1 MTYTIIYKE
10 EIMAPKK
17 KAGLGKGLD
26 ALFIDNSTEENSDKL
41 VNINDIEPKRDQP
54 RKYFDE
60 EALKELADSIAMHG
74 VIQPLLV
81 RPLSDGGY
89 QLIAGE
95 RRWRA
100 SRMAG
105 LTQVPVVVR
114 EMTDEEAM
122 ELALIE
128 NLQREDLNPIEEAE
142 GFKLLMDTYSFTQEQ
157 AAEKVGKSRPAVAN
171 ALRLLALPQEVLDM
185 VKEGIISSGHA
196 RTLLPLSDEKLIIKL
211 AVEISQKE
219 LSVRETE
226 KIVKTLLKPKSENA
240 KKKSKRDPYYDEC
253 EIAIREELGRKAKI
267 NVSRGNKGS
276 IEIEFFSKE
285 DLQSILSAL
294 AGN

>member
-1 MTYTIIYKE
+1 
-10 EIMAPKK
+10 MAPKK

-26 ALFIDNSTEENSDKL
+26 ALFIDNSIEENGDKL

-54 RKYFDE
+54 RKFFND
-60 EALKELADSIAMHG
+60 EALKELSDSIAMHG

-114 EMTDEEAM
+114 EMTDMEAM

-142 GFKLLMDTYSFTQEQ
+142 GYKLLMDTYSLTQEQ

-171 ALRLLALPQEVLDM
+171 AMRLLVLPQAVLDM
-185 VKEGIISSGHA
+185 VKQGIISSGHA
-196 RTLLPLSDEKLIIKL
+196 RTLIPLSDENLIVKL
-211 AVEISQKE
+211 AEEISQKE

-226 KIVKTLLKPKSENA
+226 RIVKTLLKPKSEIV
-240 KKKSKRDPYYDEC
+240 KKKSKRDPYFDEC
-253 EIAIREELGRKAKI
+253 EIAIREELGRMAKI
-267 NVSRGNKGS
+267 NVAKGNKGT
-276 IEIEFFSKE
+276 IELEFFSKE
-285 DLQSILSAL
+285 DLQSILEAL
-294 AGN
+294 AR

>member
-1 MTYTIIYKE
+1 
-10 EIMAPKK
+10 MAPKK

-26 ALFIDNSTEENSDKL
+26 ALFIDNSTEENGDKL
-41 VNINDIEPKRDQP
+41 VNINDIEPNRDQP
-54 RKYFDE
+54 RKFFDD
-60 EALKELADSIAMHG
+60 EALKELSDSIAMHG

-114 EMTDEEAM
+114 EMTDMEAM

-142 GFKLLMDTYSFTQEQ
+142 GYKLLMDTYSFTQEQ

-171 ALRLLALPQEVLDM
+171 AMRLLVLPQEVLDM
-185 VKEGIISSGHA
+185 VKQGIISSGHA
-196 RTLLPLSDEKLIIKL
+196 RTLIPLSDDNLIIKL
-211 AVEISQKE
+211 AEEISQKE

-226 KIVKTLLKPKSENA
+226 RIVKTLMKPKNEIV
-240 KKKSKRDPYYDEC
+240 KKKKKRDSYFDEC
-253 EIAIREELGRKAKI
+253 EIAIREELGRMAKI
-267 NVSRGNKGS
+267 NVSKGNKGT
-276 IEIEFFSKE
+276 IELEFFSKE
-285 DLQSILSAL
+285 DLQSILEAL
-294 AGN
+294 AR

>member
-1 MTYTIIYKE
+1 
-10 EIMAPKK
+10 MAPKK

-26 ALFIDNSTEENSDKL
+26 ALFIDNSTEENGVKL
-41 VNINDIEPKRDQP
+41 VNINDIEPNRDQP
-54 RKYFDE
+54 RKFFDE

-105 LTQVPVVVR
+105 LSQVPVVVK

-142 GFKLLMDTYSFTQEQ
+142 GFKLLMETYSFTQEQ
-157 AAEKVGKSRPAVAN
+157 AAERVGKSRPAVAN
-171 ALRLLALPQEVLDM
+171 ALRLLSLPQAVLDM
-185 VKEGIISSGHA
+185 VKQGIISSGHA
-196 RTLLPLSDEKLIIKL
+196 RTLIPLTDEKLIIKL
-211 AVEISQKE
+211 AEEISQKE

-226 KIVKTLLKPKSENA
+226 RIVKTLLKPKNEIV
-240 KKKSKRDPYYDEC
+240 KKKSKRDPYFDEC

-285 DLQSILSAL
+285 DLQSILEAL
-294 AGN
+294 AK

>member
-1 MTYTIIYKE
+1 
-10 EIMAPKK
+10 MAPKK

-26 ALFIDNSTEENSDKL
+26 ALFIDNSIEENGDKL
-41 VNINDIEPKRDQP
+41 VNINDIEPNRDQP
-54 RKYFDE
+54 RKFFND
-60 EALKELADSIAMHG
+60 EALKELSDSIAMHG

-114 EMTDEEAM
+114 EMTDMEAM

-142 GFKLLMDTYSFTQEQ
+142 GYKLLMDTYSLTQEQ

-171 ALRLLALPQEVLDM
+171 AMRLLVLPQSVLDM
-185 VKEGIISSGHA
+185 VKQGIISSGHA
-196 RTLLPLSDEKLIIKL
+196 RTLIPLSDENLIIKL
-211 AVEISQKE
+211 AEEISQKA

-226 KIVKTLLKPKSENA
+226 RIVKTLLKPKNEIV
-240 KKKSKRDPYYDEC
+240 KKKKKRDAYFDEC
-253 EIAIREELGRKAKI
+253 EIAIREELGRMAKI
-267 NVSRGNKGS
+267 NVSKGNKGT
-276 IEIEFFSKE
+276 IELEFFSKE
-285 DLQSILSAL
+285 DLQSILEAL
-294 AGN
+294 AR

>member
-1 MTYTIIYKE
+1 
-10 EIMAPKK
+10 MAPKK

-26 ALFIDNSTEENSDKL
+26 ALFIDNSTEENGDKL

-100 SRMAG
+100 SRMVG
-105 LTQVPVVVR
+105 LSQVPVVVK

-157 AAEKVGKSRPAVAN
+157 AAEKVGKSRPAIAN
-171 ALRLLALPQEVLDM
+171 ALRLLSLPQTVLDM
-185 VKEGIISSGHA
+185 VKQGIISSGHA
-196 RTLLPLSDEKLIIKL
+196 RTLIPLTDEKLIIKL
-211 AVEISQKE
+211 AEEISQKE

-226 KIVKTLLKPKSENA
+226 RIVKTLLKPKNELV
-240 KKKSKRDPYYDEC
+240 KKKSKRDPYFDEC

-285 DLQSILSAL
+285 DLQSILEAL
-294 AGN
+294 AK

>member
-1 MTYTIIYKE
+1 
-10 EIMAPKK
+10 MAPKK

-26 ALFIDNSTEENSDKL
+26 ALFIDNSTEENGDKL
-41 VNINDIEPKRDQP
+41 VNINDIEPNREQP

-105 LTQVPVVVR
+105 LTQVPVVVK

-157 AAEKVGKSRPAVAN
+157 AAEKVGKSRPAIAN
-171 ALRLLALPQEVLDM
+171 ALRLLSLPQEVLDM
-185 VKEGIISSGHA
+185 VKQGIISSGHA
-196 RTLLPLSDEKLIIKL
+196 RTLIPLTDEKLIIKL
-211 AVEISQKE
+211 AEEIYQKE

-226 KIVKTLLKPKSENA
+226 RIVKTLLKPKNEIV

-285 DLQSILSAL
+285 DLQSILEAL
-294 AGN
+294 TR

>member
-1 MTYTIIYKE
+1 
-10 EIMAPKK
+10 MAPKK

-26 ALFIDNSTEENSDKL
+26 ALFIDNSTEENGDKL

-105 LTQVPVVVR
+105 LSQVPVIVK

-142 GFKLLMDTYSFTQEQ
+142 GFKLLMDTYSLTQEQ

-171 ALRLLALPQEVLDM
+171 ALRLLSLPGAVLDM
-185 VKEGIISSGHA
+185 VKQGIISSGHA
-196 RTLLPLSDEKLIIKL
+196 RTLIPLTDEKLIIKL
-211 AVEISQKE
+211 AEEISQKE

-226 KIVKTLLKPKSENA
+226 RIVKTLLKPKSEIV

-285 DLQSILSAL
+285 DLQSILEAL

>member
-1 MTYTIIYKE
+1 
-10 EIMAPKK
+10 MAPKK

-26 ALFIDNSTEENSDKL
+26 ALFIDNSIEENGDKL
-41 VNINDIEPKRDQP
+41 VNINDIEPNRDQP
-54 RKYFDE
+54 RKFFDD
-60 EALKELADSIAMHG
+60 EALKELSDSIAMHG

-81 RPLSDGGY
+81 RPVSDGGY

-114 EMTDEEAM
+114 EMTDMEAM

-142 GFKLLMDTYSFTQEQ
+142 GYKLLMDTYSFTQEQ

-171 ALRLLALPQEVLDM
+171 AMRLLVLPQEVLDM
-185 VKEGIISSGHA
+185 VKQGIISAGHA
-196 RTLLPLSDEKLIIKL
+196 RTLIPLSDDNLIIKL
-211 AVEISQKE
+211 AEEISQKE

-226 KIVKTLLKPKSENA
+226 RIVKTLLKPKSEIV
-240 KKKSKRDPYYDEC
+240 KKKKKRDAYFDEC
-253 EIAIREELGRKAKI
+253 EIAIREELGRMAKI
-267 NVSRGNKGS
+267 NVSKGNKGTL
-276 IEIEFFSKE
+276 ELEFFSKE
-285 DLQSILSAL
+285 DLQSILEAL
-294 AGN
+294 AR